1 MRLDELPPP
10 PPAPGAMTDPAEQ
23 FPPRPTPVVP
33 LEYSPREQPPA
44 GSSNVV
50 NFLRRLALS
59 AGVALM
65 TGAMLVGMFPRSGEE
80 VITFCFG
87 LGLVLLAI
95 PLPKLPGW

>member
-10 PPAPGAMTDPAEQ
+10 PAPPGAMTDAADQ

-44 GSSNVV
+44 ESSKVLS
-50 NFLRRLALS
+50 FLRRLALS
-59 AGVALM
+59 AGVSLM
-65 TGAMLVGMFPRSGEE
+65 TGAMLAGMFPRSGAE